1 MRKLALVLIVLVAVA
16 LGCSEG
22 DDLPDA
28 ENPSPDAGAETESE
42 DPSNDPGS
50 SGVLLTFRR
59 SGGLA
64 GATETITIRADGR
77 GEIEGDATPPQ
88 RLDVPPEL
96 LSQLEEEL
104 RTLDWARAGT
114 EPENVDCADCFLYDI
129 RSGGQRV
136 TTTGMG
142 QSGEELRDLL
152 ALVDEI
158 IALGSTD

>member
-1 MRKLALVLIVLVAVA
+1 MLIVLVAAAV
-16 LGCSEG
+16 GCSEG
-22 DDLPDA
+22 EGLPDA
-28 ENPSPDAGAETESE
+28 ENPSPDAGTETETE

-50 SGVLLTFRR
+50 SGVLLTFRK
-59 SGGLA
+59 SGGLV
-64 GATETITIRADGR
+64 GTTETITIRAGGR
-77 GEIEGDATPPQ
+77 GEIESDANPPQ
-88 RLDVPPEL
+88 RLDVPSEL
-96 LSQLEEEL
+96 LNQLEEEL

-152 ALVDEI
+152 ALINEI
-158 IALGSTD
+158 ASGSTR